1 MLGRELRLRRAPS
14 FTFAWLLAMV
24 LVPYAGVPLYI
35 LLGGR
40 KRRMRAASKKRVYPA
55 ASPVGPAASPM
66 DRLLDGMG
74 VPPASQNQRLTL
86 LSSGEEAFAALLD
99 LIDRAERRIH
109 IATFILGGDEVGD
122 AVLAHLTLRAR
133 HGVEVRLLIDGLF
146 AYRPH
151 HKGLAELR
159 RAGGRTAEFMPLL
172 HMPLRGR
179 GNLRNH
185 RKLAVADDTRAIIG
199 GMNLAEEYM
208 GPRPLATRWKDVGL
222 LIEGGAPA
230 DLDALFRED
239 WSFASGETLPL
250 LPERTSPENTPPSE
264 NTPPTPSQ
272 ARGPRELRLSP
283 TSESRDPLLARGR
296 GVSPGIPVR
305 VVASGPDVATDTL
318 YDAILFGL
326 FSATS
331 RIWIATPYFVPD
343 ESLVRALSLA
353 CRRGIDVRIVV
364 PTPSN
369 HPVTDL
375 AGAPYLRD
383 LEKDGAKVRP
393 YVNGMLHAKVIVI
406 DETVAMVGSANFD
419 MRSLFLNYEVMALL
433 YDKAQIGEMAAW
445 FEAILPTCAPSLKKA
460 GRVRA
465 MFEDVARLLGP
476 LV

>member
-1 MLGRELRLRRAPS
+1 LPRLPLHLASVVGFLLALLMLGRELRLRRAPS

-40 KRRMRAASKKRVYPA
+40 KRRMRAASKKRVYPT
-55 ASPVGPAASPM
+55 ASPVGPATSPM

-86 LSSGEEAFAALLD
+86 LASGEEAFAALLD

-122 AVLAHLTLRAR
+122 AVLAHLTERAR

-151 HKGLAELR
+151 HRGLAELR

-230 DLDALFRED
+230 DLDALFHED

-250 LPERTSPENTPPSE
+250 LPEGEGRQDAKTPRSE
-264 NTPPTPSQ
+264 
-272 ARGPRELRLSP
+272 
-283 TSESRDPLLARGR
+283 RDLA
-296 GVSPGIPVR
+296 GIPVR

-433 YDKAQIGEMAAW
+433 YDKAQIDQMAAW
-445 FEAILPTCAPSLKKA
+445 FEAVLPTCAPSLKKA
-460 GRVRA
+460 GRVRT
-465 MFEDVARLLGP
+465 MLEDVARLLGP